1 MTSRGESVR
10 GGVRR
15 AANGVPVDELLR
27 LQRKLSTVGDAATL
41 RRVVQI
47 IGETGRYCVND
58 VTFDF
63 DLCNL
68 HSTTVER
75 LIQCL
80 DAAASV

>member
-1 MTSRGESVR
+1 M
-10 GGVRR
+10 
-15 AANGVPVDELLR
+15 PVDDLLR
-27 LQRKLSTVGDAATL
+27 LQRKLSTVSDAATL

-68 HSTTVER
+68 DSATVTR

-80 DAAASV
+80 ETTAA